1 MSLACDFAR
10 TKTSLD
16 NKLTQFMVTE
26 HRVNKLINY
35 IYCWECT
42 TYRNLKSESIEHER
56 CIRVEFPDLGKTF
69 SSTLM
74 CATKQV

>member
-26 HRVNKLINY
+26 HTVNKLINY
-35 IYCWECT
+35 IVGSVLLTETW
-42 TYRNLKSESIEHER
+42 SVSQ
-56 CIRVEFPDLGKTF
+56 
-69 SSTLM
+69 SSM
-74 CATKQV
+74 RDA